1 MRRRSIFRYG
11 ALVALGFLVSCA
23 PKGVPVADLV
33 LRNGDIY
40 TVDAVRSRA
49 EAVAVKDG
57 LFLYVGTDKGV
68 GRFIGKNTRVTDL
81 GGKLVLPGFID
92 AHCHPSGAVEQF
104 GSVALF
110 GLGSVA
116 EYQRAVREFAAAHP
130 GLTVVRGGGWSNTL
144 FDRYGPRK
152 EALDAVVKDIPA
164 ALSSEDGHSTW
175 VNTKTLELAKVTKDT
190 PDPPGGVIERDPVT
204 GAPTGTLRESAAR
217 LVEEVIPDFTVDEL
231 ARGLEEYQKM
241 ALGFGITTAHEASLE
256 IGGNSL
262 AAYKAL
268 ENEGRLRM
276 RFRASL
282 DVNPKE
288 GTAQIA
294 GLEAERARNA
304 GPLFRTGAAKIFV
317 DGVVEG
323 STAYLLEPY
332 VHKPGFRGT
341 PLWSPESLDAVCA
354 ALDKAGFQ
362 LHFHAIGDAAVAE
375 ALDGIAAA
383 AKANGPRDARPL
395 LTHLQL
401 VAPAD
406 ILRFKALGAV
416 AVTQPYWFM
425 KDDYYRN
432 LQVPYL
438 GRPRADAEYPMESFF
453 KAGVPVASSS
463 DYTVT
468 IPCDPLQAI
477 QIGMTRRAPGTT
489 GPSDV
494 LWPEER
500 ASLEQMIASFTV
512 LGAYANFLEAETG
525 SIEPGKSAD
534 CIVLDRDLF
543 ALAPDEIGKARV
555 VLTFFRG
562 RAAGGNSSD
571 GSPL

>member
-1 MRRRSIFRYG
+1 MRKRLGSVFRPIVLIAVG
-11 ALVALGFLVSCA
+11 FFVACA
-23 PKGVPVADLV
+23 PQKGPEADLV
-33 LRNGDIY
+33 LKNGDIY
-40 TVDAVRSRA
+40 TVDAARSRA

-57 LFLYVGTDKGV
+57 LFLFIGTNKGV
-68 GRFIGKNTRVTDL
+68 ARFVGKNTQVMDL

-92 AHCHPSGAVEQF
+92 AHCHPSAAVEQF
-104 GSVALF
+104 GAVALF
-110 GLGSVA
+110 GLRSIA
-116 EYQRAVREFAAAHP
+116 DYQKAVREFIAAHP
-130 GLTVVRGGGWSNTL
+130 GLSVVRGGGWSNTV
-144 FDRYGPRK
+144 FDGNGPLK
-152 EALDAVVKDIPA
+152 EALDAVVANLPA

-175 VNTKTLELAKVTKDT
+175 VNTKTLGLAGVTKDT
-190 PDPPGGVIERDPVT
+190 RDPPGGVIERDPKT
-204 GAPTGTLRESAAR
+204 GEPSGTLRESAAG
-217 LVEEVIPDFTVDEL
+217 LVDKVIPDFTADEI

-241 ALGFGITTAHEASLE
+241 ALGFGITTAHEASLDP
-256 IGGNSL
+256 GGNSL
-262 AAYKAL
+262 AAYKTL
-268 ENEGRLRM
+268 EREGKLRM

-282 DVNPKE
+282 YADPEK
-288 GTAQIA
+288 GIAQVS
-294 GLEAERARNA
+294 GLEAERAKNM
-304 GPLFRTGAAKIFV
+304 GLLFRTEAAKIFV

-323 STAYLLEPY
+323 STAFLKEPY
-332 VHKPGFRGT
+332 IHKPGFRGE
-341 PLWSPESLDAVCA
+341 PLWTPEALDAACV

-375 ALDGIAAA
+375 VLDGIGAA

-416 AVTQPYWFM
+416 AVTQPFWFM

-438 GRPRADAEYPMESFF
+438 GQPRADAEYPMESFF

-489 GPSDV
+489 GPDDV

-500 ASLEQMIASFTV
+500 ATLEQMIASFTIF
-512 LGAYANFLEAETG
+512 GAYANFLERETG

-534 CIVLDRDLF
+534 LVVLDRDLF
-543 ALAPDEIGKARV
+543 EMSPDEIGKARV
-555 VLTFFRG
+555 IMTLFRG
-562 RAAGGNSSD
+562 REAGTERIH
-571 GSPL
+571 

>member
-11 ALVALGFLVSCA
+11 LLAALVFLASCA
-23 PKGVPVADLV
+23 PKAVPEADLV
-33 LRNGDIY
+33 LKNGDIY
-40 TVDAVRSRA
+40 TVDAARSRA

-57 LFLYVGTDKGV
+57 LFLFVGTNKGV
-68 GRFIGKNTRVTDL
+68 ARFIGKNTQVTDL

-92 AHCHPSGAVEQF
+92 AHCHPSAAVEQF

-116 EYQRAVREFAAAHP
+116 DYQKAVREFVAAHP
-130 GLTVVRGGGWSNTL
+130 GLAAVRGGGWSNTL

-152 EALDAVVKDIPA
+152 EALDAAVGDIPA

-175 VNTKTLELAKVTKDT
+175 VNTKTLELAGVTKDT
-190 PDPPGGVIERDPVT
+190 PDPPGGVIERDPKT
-204 GAPTGTLRESAAR
+204 GEPTGTLRESAAG

-241 ALGFGITTAHEASLE
+241 ALGYGITTAHEASLGV
-256 IGGNSL
+256 GGNSL
-262 AAYKAL
+262 AAYEAL
-268 ENEGRLRM
+268 ERDGKLLM

-282 DVNPKE
+282 HVSPKE
-288 GTAQIA
+288 GLSQVA
-294 GLEAERARNA
+294 GLEAERAKHT

-323 STAYLLEPY
+323 STAFLLEPY
-332 VHKPGFRGT
+332 VHKPGFRGV
-341 PLWSPESLDAVCA
+341 PLWSPEALDTVCA

-383 AKANGPRDARPL
+383 AKANGPRDGRPL

-406 ILRFKALGAV
+406 ILRFKTLGAV
-416 AVTQPYWFM
+416 AVAQPFWFM

-438 GRPRADAEYPMESFF
+438 GQPRADAEYPMESFF

-489 GPSDV
+489 GSGDV

-500 ASLEQMIASFTV
+500 ATLEEMIASFTIF
-512 LGAYANFLEAETG
+512 GAYANFLEKETG

-534 CIVLDRDLF
+534 CVVLDRDLF
-543 ALAPDEIGKARV
+543 TLAPDEIGKARV
-555 VLTFFRG
+555 VLTIFRG
-562 RAAGGNSSD
+562 RAAGTER
-571 GSPL
+571 LR

>member
-1 MRRRSIFRYG
+1 MRTRSSSILRPAILAVFG
-11 ALVALGFLVSCA
+11 LLAACA
-23 PKGVPVADLV
+23 PKNAPEADLV
-33 LRNGDIY
+33 LRNGAIY
-40 TVDAVRSRA
+40 TVDAARSRA
-49 EAVAVKDG
+49 AAVAIKDG
-57 LFLYVGTDKGV
+57 VFLYVGSDEDV
-68 GRFIGKNTRVTDL
+68 RSYIGQKTQVTDL

-110 GLGSVA
+110 GLRSVA
-116 EYQRAVREFAAAHP
+116 DYQKAVKDYIEAHP
-130 GLTVVRGGGWSNTL
+130 GLTAVRGSGWSNTV
-144 FDRYGPRK
+144 FDENGPRK
-152 EALDAVVKDIPA
+152 EMLDAVVADIPA

-175 VNTKTLELAKVTKDT
+175 VNTKTLELAGVTKDT
-190 PDPPGGVIERDPVT
+190 RDPPGGVVERDPKT
-204 GAPTGTLRESAAR
+204 GEPGGTLRESAAR
-217 LVEEVIPDFTVDEL
+217 LVGKVIPDFTADEI

-241 ALGFGITTAHEASLE
+241 ALGFGITTAHEASLDRD
-256 IGGNSL
+256 GTAL

-268 ENEGRLRM
+268 ERDGKLRM

-282 DVNPKE
+282 YVSPKE
-288 GTAQIA
+288 GVAQVA
-294 GLEAERARNA
+294 ALDAERAKNT
-304 GPLFRTGAAKIFV
+304 GPLFRTAAAKIFV

-323 STAYLLEPY
+323 STAFLEEPY
-332 VHKPGFRGT
+332 IHKPGFRGA
-341 PLWSPESLDAVCA
+341 PLWSPEALDAICV

-362 LHFHAIGDAAVAE
+362 LHFHVIGDAAAAE

-416 AVTQPYWFM
+416 AVPQPYWFM
-425 KDDYYRN
+425 KDDYYYN

-438 GRPRADAEYPMESFF
+438 GQARADAEYPMESFF

-477 QIGMTRRAPGTT
+477 QIGMTRRSPGKT
-489 GPSDV
+489 GPDDV

-500 ASLEQMIASFTV
+500 ATLEQMIASFTIF
-512 LGAYANFLEAETG
+512 GAYANFLEKETG

-534 CIVLDRDLF
+534 LVVLDRDLF
-543 ALAPDEIGKARV
+543 GMSPDEIGKARV
-555 VLTFFRG
+555 VMTLFRG
-562 RAAGGNSSD
+562 KETRAERN
-571 GSPL
+571 P

>member
-1 MRRRSIFRYG
+1 MRIRPMSFFRLAVLAAVG
-11 ALVALGFLVSCA
+11 FFVACA
-23 PKGVPVADLV
+23 PKQGPEADLV
-33 LRNGDIY
+33 LKNGAIY
-40 TVDAVRSRA
+40 TVDGARSRA
-49 EAVAVKDG
+49 EAVAIKDG
-57 LFLYVGTDKGV
+57 IFLYVGTDSAV
-68 GRFIGKNTRVTDL
+68 GRYIGQKTKVTDL

-110 GLGSVA
+110 GLRSVA
-116 EYQRAVREFAAAHP
+116 DYQKTVGEYIAAHP
-130 GLTVVRGGGWSNTL
+130 GLAVVRGGGWSNTV
-144 FDRYGPRK
+144 FGTNGPDK
-152 EALDAVVKDIPA
+152 ALLDKVVKDIPA

-175 VNTKTLELAKVTKDT
+175 VNTKTLELAGVTKDT
-190 PDPPGGVIERDPVT
+190 RDPPGGVIERDPKT
-204 GAPTGTLRESAAR
+204 GEPSGTLRESAAG
-217 LVEEVIPDFTVDEL
+217 LVSKVIPDFTADEI
-231 ARGLEEYQKM
+231 ARGLEEYQRM
-241 ALGFGITTAHEASLE
+241 ALGFGITTAHEASLDR
-256 IGGNSL
+256 GGNSL

-268 ENEGRLRM
+268 EGEGKLRM

-282 DVNPKE
+282 YADPEE
-288 GTAQIA
+288 GIAQVA
-294 GLEAERARNA
+294 ALEAERAKNT
-304 GPLFRTGAAKIFV
+304 GPLFRTGAAKIFI

-323 STAYLLEPY
+323 STAFLKEPY
-332 VHKPGFRGT
+332 FHKPGFRGT
-341 PLWSPESLDAVCA
+341 PLWSPDALDAICV

-362 LHFHAIGDAAVAE
+362 LHFHVIGDAAAAE

-401 VAPAD
+401 VSPAD
-406 ILRFKALGAV
+406 ILRFRDLGAV
-416 AVTQPYWFM
+416 AVPQPFWFM

-432 LQVPYL
+432 IQVPYL
-438 GRPRADAEYPMESFF
+438 GQARADAEYPMESFF

-477 QIGMTRRAPGTT
+477 QIGMTRRSPGTT
-489 GPSDV
+489 GPDDV

-500 ASLEQMIASFTV
+500 ATLEQMIASFTIF
-512 LGAYANFLEAETG
+512 GAYANFLEKETG

-534 CIVLDRDLF
+534 LVVLDRDLF

-555 VLTFFRG
+555 VLTLFAG
-562 RAAGGNSSD
+562 RDTGAERL
-571 GSPL
+571 P

>member
-1 MRRRSIFRYG
+1 MRTRSLPVLRP
-11 ALVALGFLVSCA
+11 ALLAVFGLCAACA
-23 PKGVPVADLV
+23 PKNAPEADLV
-33 LRNGDIY
+33 LRNGAIY
-40 TVDAVRSRA
+40 TVDAARSRA
-49 EAVAVKDG
+49 EAVAIKDG
-57 LFLYVGTDKGV
+57 VFLYVGSDGDV
-68 GRFIGKNTRVTDL
+68 RGYIGERTKVTDL

-110 GLGSVA
+110 GLRSA
-116 EYQRAVREFAAAHP
+116 ADYQKAVKDYIAAHP
-130 GLTVVRGGGWSNTL
+130 GLTVIRGSGWSNTV
-144 FDRYGPRK
+144 FDENGPRK
-152 EALDAVVKDIPA
+152 EMLDAVVADIPA

-175 VNTKTLELAKVTKDT
+175 VNTKTLELAGVTKDT
-190 PDPPGGVIERDPVT
+190 PDPPGGVVERDPKT
-204 GAPTGTLRESAAR
+204 GEPGGTLRESAAR
-217 LVEEVIPDFTVDEL
+217 LIDKVIPGFTADEI

-241 ALGFGITTAHEASLE
+241 ALGFGITTAHEASLARD
-256 IGGNSL
+256 GASL
-262 AAYKAL
+262 AAYKTL
-268 ENEGRLRM
+268 ERDGRLMM

-282 DVNPKE
+282 YVSPKE
-288 GTAQIA
+288 GPAQVA
-294 GLEAERARNA
+294 ALDAERAKNS
-304 GPLFRTGAAKIFV
+304 GPLFRTAAAKIFV

-323 STAYLLEPY
+323 STAFLEAPY
-332 VHKPGFRGT
+332 IHKPGFRGA
-341 PLWSPESLDAVCA
+341 PLWSPEALDAICV

-362 LHFHAIGDAAVAE
+362 LHFHVIGDAAVAE

-416 AVTQPYWFM
+416 AVPQPYWFM
-425 KDDYYRN
+425 KDDYYYN

-438 GRPRADAEYPMESFF
+438 GRARADAEYPMESFF

-477 QIGMTRRAPGTT
+477 QIGMTRRAPGKT
-489 GPSDV
+489 GPDDV

-500 ASLEQMIASFTV
+500 ATLEQMIASFTIF
-512 LGAYANFLEAETG
+512 GAYANFLEKETG

-534 CIVLDRDLF
+534 LVVLDRDLF
-543 ALAPDEIGKARV
+543 GMSPDEIGKARV
-555 VLTFFRG
+555 IMTLFRG
-562 RAAGGNSSD
+562 RKGGAERN
-571 GSPL
+571 P